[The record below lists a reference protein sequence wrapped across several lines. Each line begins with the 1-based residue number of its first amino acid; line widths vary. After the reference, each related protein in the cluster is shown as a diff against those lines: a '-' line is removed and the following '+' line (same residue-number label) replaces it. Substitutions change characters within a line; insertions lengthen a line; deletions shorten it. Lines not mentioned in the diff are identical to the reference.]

1 MGATGMNE
9 LLQLALVL
17 LAGLLLGALFFG
29 GLWWTVLKGVT
40 ARQPALWFG
49 VSLLLRTGFVLAGF
63 YLVSSADWKRL
74 LLCLL
79 GFIAARF
86 IVIRLTDV
94 PVGSPLSHSSLPLTG
109 ERDTESLRDTH
120 ETNHAP

>member
-1 MGATGMNE
+1 MGMNE
-9 LLQLALVL
+9 PLQLALVL

-29 GLWWTVLKGVT
+29 GLWWTVLKGVS

-49 VSLLLRTGFVLAGF
+49 ASLLLRTALVLAGF
-63 YLVSSADWKRL
+63 YFVSGADWKRL

-86 IVIRLTDV
+86 IVIRLTDM
-94 PVGSPLSHSSLPLTG
+94 PVGTG
-109 ERDTESLRDTH
+109 E
-120 ETNHAP
+120 NHAP